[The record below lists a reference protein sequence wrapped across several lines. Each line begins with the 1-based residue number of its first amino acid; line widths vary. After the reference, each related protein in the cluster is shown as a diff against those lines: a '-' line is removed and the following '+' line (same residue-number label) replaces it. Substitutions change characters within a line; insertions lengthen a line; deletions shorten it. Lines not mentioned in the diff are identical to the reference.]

1 MAVAVP
7 TMAHS
12 SIPTSL
18 PALLQQVADKH
29 IVLAIADVDGEM
41 SPGSRCEPQFST
53 RQWVA
58 PSCTHPGLTKAHL
71 PRISSLTLATVS
83 GPQSAAGKQP
93 QPTPLQTDICPLP
106 LLTDKGG
113 LLILA
118 AGVILIENCCR
129 RGSLGWS
136 VIQKLPMR
144 EVRGC

>member
-1 MAVAVP
+1 MRRLNEIGDTSDSFVQAAAIMAVAVP

-71 PRISSLTLATVS
+71 GLLLLLLQLFQALSQQQASNQPPSRPTSAHSPSSLIKV
-83 GPQSAAGKQP
+83 
-93 QPTPLQTDICPLP
+93 DF
-106 LLTDKGG
+106 
-113 LLILA
+113 
-118 AGVILIENCCR
+118 
-129 RGSLGWS
+129 
-136 VIQKLPMR
+136 
-144 EVRGC
+144 